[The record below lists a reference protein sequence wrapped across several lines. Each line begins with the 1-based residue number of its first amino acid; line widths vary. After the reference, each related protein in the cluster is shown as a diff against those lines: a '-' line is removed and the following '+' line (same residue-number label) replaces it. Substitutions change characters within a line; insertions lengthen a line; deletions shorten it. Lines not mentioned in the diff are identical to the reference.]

1 MKKIREYLE
10 EHGTAIRKFS
20 GLAVSV
26 LTVLALVG
34 CLSYLFTWKQD
45 QSLLAAQE
53 VAESANLAGKAGMS
67 LSALLVGRWF
77 GLGAFAVVFAM
88 IILSVRLLFGKR
100 KFPVVKNIVLSI
112 TGAVLLSFFLAFF
125 SFRFGLENVLGGG
138 LGGECGAVA
147 VIWLENMVGGI
158 ITFFILCVLLVIW
171 MFFTSRRFS
180 DWFKGDLAISE
191 KKDSPD
197 VEKKPRRTFTFLA
210 KDPEEKEEAETE
222 AEAEAEKLRRTAQG
236 EADAIYAKM
245 EAQARGTFEVLSK
258 QAEGFGRMVNSA
270 EGDAQKAVLMLIA
283 DKLPE
288 LVKTQVEAVKGIKID
303 KVTVWDGNSSK
314 DGKSS
319 TAGFISGLMGSVP
332 PLQDLFKMAGLNL
345 PEYLGTPAAEN
356 QEHVE
361 DQTTEKK

>member
-147 VIWLENMVGGI
+147 VTWLENMVGGI
-158 ITFFILCVLLVIW
+158 ITFFI
-171 MFFTSRRFS
+171 
-180 DWFKGDLAISE
+180 
-191 KKDSPD
+191 
-197 VEKKPRRTFTFLA
+197 
-210 KDPEEKEEAETE
+210 
-222 AEAEAEKLRRTAQG
+222 
-236 EADAIYAKM
+236 
-245 EAQARGTFEVLSK
+245 
-258 QAEGFGRMVNSA
+258 
-270 EGDAQKAVLMLIA
+270 
-283 DKLPE
+283 
-288 LVKTQVEAVKGIKID
+288 
-303 KVTVWDGNSSK
+303 
-314 DGKSS
+314 
-319 TAGFISGLMGSVP
+319 
-332 PLQDLFKMAGLNL
+332 
-345 PEYLGTPAAEN
+345 
-356 QEHVE
+356 
-361 DQTTEKK
+361 

>member
-222 AEAEAEKLRRTAQG
+222 AEEKPESPVSQPVAEHVAEPVEEPVSQPVSKTVSSPAPRPVHPQPSPAPAKNPSEDVQIIESAGLTTDVQEELPRIDVRDELENYKFPTLDLLSDY
-236 EADAIYAKM
+236 ADAIHNVPQQEIMRNNYKS
-245 EAQARGTFEVLSK
+245 AQLSRHIK
-258 QAEGFGRMVNSA
+258 SA
-270 EGDAQKAVLMLIA
+270 
-283 DKLPE
+283 
-288 LVKTQVEAVKGIKID
+288 
-303 KVTVWDGNSSK
+303 
-314 DGKSS
+314 
-319 TAGFISGLMGSVP
+319 
-332 PLQDLFKMAGLNL
+332 
-345 PEYLGTPAAEN
+345 
-356 QEHVE
+356 
-361 DQTTEKK
+361 

>member
-112 TGAVLLSFFLAFF
+112 TGAVLLSFSSR
-125 SFRFGLENVLGGG
+125 SFPSASVWKM
-138 LGGECGAVA
+138 CWA
-147 VIWLENMVGGI
+147 
-158 ITFFILCVLLVIW
+158 
-171 MFFTSRRFS
+171 
-180 DWFKGDLAISE
+180 GDLAENVAPS
-191 KKDSPD
+191 
-197 VEKKPRRTFTFLA
+197 
-210 KDPEEKEEAETE
+210 
-222 AEAEAEKLRRTAQG
+222 Q
-236 EADAIYAKM
+236 
-245 EAQARGTFEVLSK
+245 
-258 QAEGFGRMVNSA
+258 
-270 EGDAQKAVLMLIA
+270 
-283 DKLPE
+283 LPGW
-288 LVKTQVEAVKGIKID
+288 KT
-303 KVTVWDGNSSK
+303 W
-314 DGKSS
+314 
-319 TAGFISGLMGSVP
+319 
-332 PLQDLFKMAGLNL
+332 
-345 PEYLGTPAAEN
+345 
-356 QEHVE
+356 
-361 DQTTEKK
+361 

>member
-125 SFRFGLENVLGGG
+125 SFRFDEN
-138 LGGECGAVA
+138 A
-147 VIWLENMVGGI
+147 
-158 ITFFILCVLLVIW
+158 CVLLNN
-171 MFFTSRRFS
+171 
-180 DWFKGDLAISE
+180 A
-191 KKDSPD
+191 
-197 VEKKPRRTFTFLA
+197 
-210 KDPEEKEEAETE
+210 
-222 AEAEAEKLRRTAQG
+222 G
-236 EADAIYAKM
+236 EL
-245 EAQARGTFEVLSK
+245 RGTRIFGPVARELRENYMKIVSLAPEVL
-258 QAEGFGRMVNSA
+258 
-270 EGDAQKAVLMLIA
+270 
-283 DKLPE
+283 
-288 LVKTQVEAVKGIKID
+288 
-303 KVTVWDGNSSK
+303 
-314 DGKSS
+314 
-319 TAGFISGLMGSVP
+319 
-332 PLQDLFKMAGLNL
+332 
-345 PEYLGTPAAEN
+345 
-356 QEHVE
+356 
-361 DQTTEKK
+361 

>member
-210 KDPEEKEEAETE
+210 KDPEEKE
-222 AEAEAEKLRRTAQG
+222 
-236 EADAIYAKM
+236 
-245 EAQARGTFEVLSK
+245 
-258 QAEGFGRMVNSA
+258 
-270 EGDAQKAVLMLIA
+270 
-283 DKLPE
+283 
-288 LVKTQVEAVKGIKID
+288 
-303 KVTVWDGNSSK
+303 
-314 DGKSS
+314 
-319 TAGFISGLMGSVP
+319 
-332 PLQDLFKMAGLNL
+332 
-345 PEYLGTPAAEN
+345 
-356 QEHVE
+356 
-361 DQTTEKK
+361 